1 MEELAFVGVGAMATP
16 MVWRFLERG
25 WRTHLVD
32 VQPSRTEPFRD
43 HPHAVIHRSVDSIPD
58 DARFVV
64 LSLPS
69 AAALLDVGAELS
81 ARPCRSQSIVINTS
95 TTGMV
100 ATRSA
105 AADLVAAGYSFVDA
119 PVSGGPS
126 GASQGRLT
134 VMVSGDADSVRHCAN
149 VFEILGRAMTV
160 GDEPGQAQAMKIANN
175 MLSLGALAATAE
187 ATVLTRKAGI
197 PLDVAIGVL
206 NVSSGRNSATDD
218 KFPNH
223 VMTKRF
229 DWGFPAS
236 GAVKDVS
243 LFAELAD
250 DLGVAAPLANAILD
264 CWRRAVRDGYGEQD
278 CTRIVTM
285 YEQLSALADEAG
297 GS

>member
-16 MVWRFLERG
+16 MVWRFLQRG

-32 VQPSRTEPFRD
+32 VQPIRTDPFRE
-43 HPHAVIHRSVDSIPD
+43 HPHAVLHRSVDSIPD

-69 AAALLDVGAELS
+69 AAALLDVSAELS

-95 TTGMV
+95 TTGMA
-100 ATRSA
+100 ATRRA
-105 AADLVAAGYSFVDA
+105 AAELVAAGYSFVDA

-134 VMVSGDADSVRHCAN
+134 VMVSGNAESVQRCAN

-197 PLDVAIGVL
+197 PHVAIGVL

-223 VMTKRF
+223 VMTDRF

-250 DLGVAAPLANAILD
+250 DLGVTAPLANAILD
-264 CWRRAVRDGYGEQD
+264 CWRQAVRDGYGEQD